1 MVTVEHLIGEL
12 LLRHNCVIIPSFG
25 GFVAKQASASI
36 DYRNGLISP
45 PKKSVLFN
53 RQLINNDGLLIAEL
67 AVQNSIHYNDAT
79 NAVRE
84 IVDKWNNQLRNG
96 ERITIDKVGFLFF
109 DQEKNIC
116 FEQDRFFNLLL
127 ESYGLG
133 KVHFLTESDVQL
145 VQKTTIEK
153 AMNESEKTNA
163 QPAIVFDTEK
173 EAQKTL
179 QAEPVVL
186 EHPALKSKT
195 KVWRYVAAACFLPIA
210 FYSFWLPMKTNV
222 LQSGVVTLNDFNP
235 FQKSQPASSVNALK
249 EGTHQTMTFNLDNAI
264 SVVNDK
270 YNERPYNLAGDFDFI
285 TNYDASAD
293 VVESNNETPTAQA
306 FSREYIVG
314 CFSSQE
320 NANKLIQSLKQQGV
334 NAYILDVTNGLHRIS
349 AGGANSET
357 ELQAVISTVQAAG
370 QQGWILKK

>member
-36 DYRNGLISP
+36 DYRNGLITP
-45 PKKSVLFN
+45 PKKSLLFN

-67 AVQNSIHYNDAT
+67 AVQNSIHYNEAT
-79 NAVRE
+79 DAVRE
-84 IVDKWNNQLRNG
+84 IVEKWNNQLRNG

-145 VQKTTIEK
+145 VQQTTIEK
-153 AMNESEKTNA
+153 AIIESEKTDA
-163 QPAIVFDTEK
+163 QPAIAFDTEK
-173 EAQKTL
+173 EVQKTV
-179 QAEPVVL
+179 QAESVVIQ
-186 EHPALKSKT
+186 HPALKSKT

-222 LQSGVVTLNDFNP
+222 LQSGVISINDFNP
-235 FQKSQPASSVNALK
+235 FHKSQPKESVNTVK
-249 EGTHQTMTFNLDNAI
+249 EATHQTMTFNLDNAI

-270 YNERPYNLAGDFDFI
+270 YNKRPYNLAGDLDFI
-285 TNYDASAD
+285 TNDTANAD
-293 VVESNNETPTAQA
+293 VVETISETPKSQS

-314 CFSSQE
+314 CFSSEE
-320 NANKLIQSLKQQGV
+320 NANKLIQSLKQKGI
-334 NAYILDVTNGLHRIS
+334 NAYILEVTNGLHRIS
-349 AGGANSET
+349 AGGANSEA
-357 ELQAVISTVQAAG
+357 ELQTVISGVQAAG